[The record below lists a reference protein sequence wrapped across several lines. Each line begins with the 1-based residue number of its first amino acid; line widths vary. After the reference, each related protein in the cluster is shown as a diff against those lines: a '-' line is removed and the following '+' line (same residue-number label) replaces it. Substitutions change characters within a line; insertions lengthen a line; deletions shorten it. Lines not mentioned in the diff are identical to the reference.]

1 MKNPTRTRPANRPD
15 NRSDNTATPATA
27 FRADATVVLVATV
40 VAALVWT
47 GARAAGIDLLVRSG
61 SGSREVTLAAVILT
75 PLLVGFAAVRLLRLL
90 ERRTARGL
98 RTWTIVAIAVWTVS
112 FVGPLSATALS
123 GGLVLAAL
131 HLIVGAVVVVGLRL
145 PRVA

>member
-1 MKNPTRTRPANRPD
+1 
-15 NRSDNTATPATA
+15 
-27 FRADATVVLVATV
+27 

-47 GARAAGIDLLVRSG
+47 SARAAGIDLLVRSG

-98 RTWTIVAIAVWTVS
+98 RTWTIVAIAVWTES
-112 FVGPLSATALS
+112 FVGPQSATALT